1 MAKICLIG
9 PQTHLSVVTRVDFF
23 KNDIFDFRHPVGRT
37 LHQVES
43 VDGVRDV
50 RLGADVDVVYV
61 VVDVPEIVFDDILDV
76 GVGLMAAGVGLMA
89 AGVGCN
95 EAKNISVLDAKN
107 PRKLNTVAK
116 II

>member
-76 GVGLMAAGVGLMA
+76 GVGLMAAGVG
-89 AGVGCN
+89 CN

>member
-61 VVDVPEIVFDDILDV
+61 VVDVPEIVFDDVLDV
-76 GVGLMAAGVGLMA
+76 GVGVMAAGVGF
-89 AGVGCN
+89 N

>member
-1 MAKICLIG
+1 M
-9 PQTHLSVVTRVDFF
+9 TRVDFF

-61 VVDVPEIVFDDILDV
+61 VVDVPEIVFDDVLDV
-76 GVGLMAAGVGLMA
+76 GVGLMA

>member
-1 MAKICLIG
+1 M
-9 PQTHLSVVTRVDFF
+9 VTRVDFF

-61 VVDVPEIVFDDILDV
+61 VVDVPEIVFDDVLDV
-76 GVGLMAAGVGLMA
+76 GVGLMA

>member
-61 VVDVPEIVFDDILDV
+61 VVDVPEIVFDDVLDV
-76 GVGLMAAGVGLMA
+76 GVGLMA

>member
-43 VDGVRDV
+43 VYGVRDV

-61 VVDVPEIVFDDILDV
+61 VVDVPEIVFDDVLDV
-76 GVGLMAAGVGLMA
+76 GVGLMA

>member
-1 MAKICLIG
+1 M
-9 PQTHLSVVTRVDFF
+9 TRVDFF

-76 GVGLMAAGVGLMA
+76 GVGLMAAGVG
-89 AGVGCN
+89 CN

-107 PRKLNTVAK
+107 PRKRT
-116 II
+116 

>member
-23 KNDIFDFRHPVGRT
+23 KNYIFDFRHPVGRT

-61 VVDVPEIVFDDILDV
+61 VVDVPEIVFDDVLDV
-76 GVGLMAAGVGLMA
+76 GVGLMA